1 MRRIGVNPAGKLLGL
16 TAGRISDVSKT
27 AGAPIGAVTG
37 DAITDSQ
44 AKAVKRLVPF
54 QSYVGMRQT
63 LDLLTAD
70 E

>member
-1 MRRIGVNPAGKLLGL
+1 MLLGRAARL
-16 TAGRISDVSKT
+16 VSDLSKA
-27 AGAPIGAVTG
+27 AGAPMGAATD

-44 AKAVKRLVPF
+44 AEAVKRLVPF
-54 QSYVGMRQT
+54 QSYVGMRQA